1 MPETGFD
8 ALDDLAKAGVIVGLI
23 GGLLAGARGLET
35 LAVAR
40 PGWQAGLW
48 TALLATTVILGVV
61 MSLRDWEAVGG
72 VVVGAA
78 GLTLAIVGPADAG
91 LLALVGG
98 VLVWFGAGR
107 RHARE
112 AEPGQH
118 VESVEG

>member
-35 LAVAR
+35 LAMVR

-48 TALLATTVILGVV
+48 TVLLATAVILGVV

-72 VVVGAA
+72 VLVAGAGLVLAVVGP
-78 GLTLAIVGPADAG
+78 TDAG
-91 LLALVGG
+91 ILALVGG

-112 AEPGQH
+112 AEPARYG
-118 VESVEG
+118 EGVDG